1 MTRKRKGEPLVVRE
15 TVSLYEAKTHL
26 SSLVDRVAGGEEIV
40 IAKSGKPMA
49 RLVPLGD
56 VHPLRE
62 PGRGRGR
69 WHVRD
74 DFDEPLPDDLV
85 VLFEGSGS

>member
-1 MTRKRKGEPLVVRE
+1 MSPDRKREPLVVRE
-15 TVSLYEAKTHL
+15 TVSLYDAKTHL
-26 SSLVDRVAGGEEIV
+26 SSLVDRAAGGEEFV

-62 PGRGRGR
+62 PGQGRGC
-69 WHVRD
+69 WKVRD

-85 VLFEGSGS
+85 TLFEGEES